1 MIIFK
6 LINIIVIIHISN
18 FVAIKTSNLDTSN
31 NIEPN
36 EPIDDPHGK
45 SNYWFLFIFLFFLV
59 LLRS

>member
-45 SNYWFLFIFLFFLV
+45 SNYWFLFIFYFF
-59 LLRS
+59 